1 MPCPY
6 AEKKGP
12 IVYCKLTGKKVNP
25 LAFPCLTNKYTKCKY
40 YRKASEEKQ
49 AEKKVEKEEKQ
60 PAPPE
65 TQIPAPLRPAPSP
78 QPSTSTK
85 PAEAPVRAETKGMT
99 LDGRRPSNCL
109 ECIYYGAKTHTCL
122 LLGITVKDP
131 YDPPCAKTQ

>member
-25 LAFPCLTNKYTKCKY
+25 LAFPCLTNKYTRCKY
-40 YRKASEEKQ
+40 YRKAGEVKRDEEK
-49 AEKKVEKEEKQ
+49 AKAEEKPVTPQ
-60 PAPPE
+60 EA
-65 TQIPAPLRPAPSP
+65 QKQALP
-78 QPSTSTK
+78 QPPPSQPSISVNPPPTTS
-85 PAEAPVRAETKGMT
+85 RRETKGMT
-99 LDGRRPSNCL
+99 IDGRKPSNCL
-109 ECIYYGAKTHTCL
+109 ECIYYGAKTRTCL

>member
-25 LAFPCLTNKYTKCKY
+25 LAFPCLTNKYTRCKY
-40 YRKASEEKQ
+40 YRKASEEKR
-49 AEKKVEKEEKQ
+49 VEEKFK
-60 PAPPE
+60 AE
-65 TQIPAPLRPAPSP
+65 ERPAAPQEARKPVAHQPPPLQPTTTSP
-78 QPSTSTK
+78 HRT
-85 PAEAPVRAETKGMT
+85 PVRRETKGMT
-99 LDGRRPSNCL
+99 IDGRKPSNCL
-109 ECIYYGAKTHTCL
+109 ECIYYGEKTRTCL